1 MNDRVQD
8 IYNDTEHLATAL
20 DAIKTKDDVSQGVL
34 VAVKAALYANSE
46 LAGIVSD
53 MFCEHALPYQV
64 EASSMSDDTFINQV
78 MDGLKEQGYLMIND
92 DFIDQLIITLHANVT
107 IINTMTQ
114 LAELETKM
122 LGSLL
127 PTGSRQVESLKELS
141 KRIAEIAFNV
151 EDVRNDQR

>member
-1 MNDRVQD
+1 MCDND
-8 IYNDTEHLATAL
+8 
-20 DAIKTKDDVSQGVL
+20 
-34 VAVKAALYANSE
+34 
-46 LAGIVSD
+46 
-53 MFCEHALPYQV
+53 
-64 EASSMSDDTFINQV
+64 FINKV
-78 MDGLKEQGYLMIND
+78 MDGLKKEGFLMIND

-114 LAELETKM
+114 LAEIEVKM

-141 KRIAEIAFNV
+141 KNIAEIAFNV